1 MRFQQLIDSVS
12 NIGINREKNVTLH
25 IYIVYSNLLAVSNSV
40 SMFIVSILL
49 FLFINNPLCASACL
63 FVSINQFV
71 VLYLNSK
78 GKNLI
83 ARLHLFLSANF
94 LLIIY
99 SMVFSHK
106 TALDTYFIVVCM
118 APVLMFS
125 AYEIKWLIFTYI
137 ISFVNLIIEYTS
149 LEDYLPNYHLLT
161 EVPMVDYAVLLGL
174 ILMIINQVGI
184 YTIIQT
190 RVQNELRAVNK
201 ELNFAHLELEKHA
214 KDLEIFGVTATHD
227 LKAPISVSRIF
238 TQIIE
243 RSLRKEK
250 IDKVAISESV
260 ETISTSFNQME
271 TLIDSYV
278 YFIKVLQL
286 NITKEPV
293 NALQEFD
300 TISKN
305 LLAIYP
311 NAKIILPEE
320 EIVLVTNKML
330 FTSVIQNL
338 LQNGLK
344 YNKSAIPS
352 IAVDFVKHA
361 KSIAFKITDNGLGID
376 ANFKDDLFLPF
387 KRFHNEIEGT
397 GLGLTISKKAAQK
410 LGGDLN
416 CAKSDLQGSTFILEI
431 PIQTVNLN

>member
-40 SMFIVSILL
+40 SMFIVSILQ

-149 LEDYLPNYHLLT
+149 LEDYLPNYHLLNET
-161 EVPMVDYAVLLGL
+161 PMVDYSVLLGL
-174 ILMIINQVGI
+174 ILMILNQVGI
-184 YTIIQT
+184 YAFIQ
-190 RVQNELRAVNK
+190 RRIQRRLIAANNNLEH
-201 ELNFAHLELEKHA
+201 AHSELENYS
-214 KDLEIFGVTATHD
+214 KDLEIFGLTATHD
-227 LKAPISVSRIF
+227 LKAPISIARMF

-243 RSLRKEK
+243 RSLKNETINREK
-250 IDKVAISESV
+250 ISDSIN
-260 ETISTSFNQME
+260 TITASYNQME
-271 TLIDSYV
+271 TLIDTYLA
-278 YFIKVLQL
+278 YIRTLQL
-286 NITKEPV
+286 SAIKENFFAKIELEIIAHNLSNIYK
-293 NALQEFD
+293 
-300 TISKN
+300 
-305 LLAIYP
+305 
-311 NAKIILPEE
+311 NAKIILPKND
-320 EIVLVTNKML
+320 IVLLANKLYFKTIM
-330 FTSVIQNL
+330 QNL
-338 LQNGLK
+338 IQNGLK
-344 YNKSAIPS
+344 YNKSTIP
-352 IAVDFVKHA
+352 IVTVEIVKQQNT
-361 KSIAFKITDNGLGID
+361 IQFKIIDNGLGID
-376 ANFKDDLFLPF
+376 DSFKDELFFPF
-387 KRFHNEIEGT
+387 KRFHTDIDGT
-397 GLGLTISKKAAQK
+397 GLGLTISKRAAQK
-410 LGGDLN
+410 MNGNLI
-416 CAKSDLQGSTFILEI
+416 CAESNHAGTTFILEI
-431 PIQTVNLN
+431 PA